1 MPHNGQDAGAAAR
14 QWREQ
19 PRAGE
24 AGPETL
30 AALRRAA
37 EKVIAGADAAL
48 ERALSN
54 DAVAFERA
62 ARIHGDP

>member
-24 AGPETL
+24 AGHENL

-37 EKVIAGADAAL
+37 EKVIAGADARL
-48 ERALSN
+48 KLVLSV
-54 DAVAFERA
+54 DPEEFTKPT
-62 ARIHGDP
+62 RIHVDQ